1 MLQEM
6 AHRYKELRSLRAKL
20 EEKAKE
26 LKAQE
31 QALQGDILQ
40 HMLEKNIQSV
50 HYPGVGRLVRV
61 TKSHYEITDKEAFA
75 AAMLSSLSQAK
86 AQGRPL
92 AECALAQM
100 RVSRES
106 LEAFLEAFPAYK
118 EQCGAIQVEKPELS
132 LRKN

>member
-1 MLQEM
+1 MLQEL
-6 AHRYKELRSLRAKL
+6 AGQYKEIRQLRAKL
-20 EEKAKE
+20 EGKAKE
-26 LKAQE
+26 LKEQE
-31 QALQGDILQ
+31 QEIQSAILQ
-40 HMLEKNIQSV
+40 RMLEDNIQSI

-86 AQGRPL
+86 EQGRPL

-106 LEAFLEAFPAYK
+106 LEAFLEAYPSFK

-132 LRKN
+132 LRKS